1 MSPAEDNRNVVTKI
15 GTVRS
20 DKMDKTIVVS
30 VERRLQHPLYKKY
43 IKRYT
48 TLVAHD
54 ESNEAKLGDTVEV
67 RFTRPISKNKRW
79 RLEKVLV
86 VSAGGGAA

>member
-30 VERRLQHPLYKKY
+30 IERRLLHPLYKKY

-48 TLVAHD
+48 KLVAHD
-54 ESNEAKLGDTVEV
+54 ESNEAKVGDTVEV

-86 VSAGGGAA
+86 TADGGGAA

>member
-30 VERRLQHPLYKKY
+30 IERRLLHPLYKKY

-48 TLVAHD
+48 KLVAHD
-54 ESNEAKLGDTVEV
+54 ESNEAKVGDTVEV

-86 VSAGGGAA
+86 VADGGGAA